1 MFNKT
6 LNHKKTSKN
15 NKKTNQKRNKTPIKN
30 QMHKINLIHKHKL
43 LMCIHMVIIKE
54 EQTHEDNT

>member
-15 NKKTNQKRNKTPIKN
+15 NKKTNQKRNKTPIKKSN
-30 QMHKINLIHKHKL
+30 AQDKPHS
-43 LMCIHMVIIKE
+43 
-54 EQTHEDNT
+54 QTQTVNVYTHGHYQRRTNTQR